1 MIGRLKGKIVQKSTD
16 WVLIDTGGVG
26 YKVFV
31 LPSVTQELKGK
42 DAILYTHLY
51 VREDMLLLYGFT
63 NEEQLELFEL
73 LISVS
78 GIGPKAALGVLS
90 IGDVKSL
97 KQAIVESRSDLLM
110 GVSGVGRKMA
120 DRMVLEL
127 KSRVQ
132 VEGGAILPKSL
143 TPEDEDVVQALVS
156 LGYKK
161 TEAQQAVAKANPEG
175 KAEDKI
181 KEALCFLGK

>member
-1 MIGRLKGKIVQKSTD
+1 MIGRLKGEIVQKGGD
-16 WVLIDTGGVG
+16 WILIDTGGVG

-31 LPSVTQELKGK
+31 LPVVAATMK
-42 DAILYTHLY
+42 DKETVLYTHLY
-51 VREDMLLLYGFT
+51 VREEMLSLYGFT

-90 IGDVKSL
+90 IGDAKSL
-97 KQAIVESRSDLLM
+97 KQAIAQGRSDLLM

-127 KSRVQ
+127 KSRIQ
-132 VEGGAILPKSL
+132 AEGDIILPKTL
-143 TPEDEDVVQALVS
+143 TPEDDDVVQALTN

-161 TEAQQAVAKANPEG
+161 TEAQQAVSKIEKDLKP
-175 KAEDKI
+175 EDKL
-181 KEALCFLGK
+181 KEALRYLGQ